1 MLVAVATEVAAVPRA
16 AARGVDRR
24 GMSVVS
30 AGHMFTD
37 VSQGA
42 VPALLPFLKSDMHL
56 SYAAVSALV
65 LAATVSSS
73 VIQPIFGR
81 YSDRRSLPE
90 LLPLGVLCGGLG
102 IAAVGIAPSYALV
115 FLAIV
120 VSGIGV
126 AAFHPEGSRY
136 ANYLSGSRR
145 ASGMSLFSVG
155 GNLGFALGPVMVT
168 PLLLAFGLHGTL
180 FMAVPAMLMAL
191 VLAHELPRLLTFRQA
206 AARRLEKANLHD
218 RWDAFVRLAGVVA
231 MRSFVYFGLVTFV
244 PLYYV
249 AQLHTSKA

>member
-81 YSDRRSLPE
+81 YSDRRSLPQ
-90 LLPLGVLCGGLG
+90 LMPLGVLCGGLG

-115 FLAIV
+115 LLAIV
-120 VSGIGV
+120 VSGMGV
-126 AAFHPEGSRY
+126 AAFHPEGSRF
-136 ANYLSGSRR
+136 ANYLSGSKR

-155 GNLGFALGPVMVT
+155 GNVGFALGPLMVT
-168 PLLLAFGLHGTL
+168 PLLLAFGMHGTL
-180 FMAVPAMLMAL
+180 FMAIPATAMAL
-191 VLAHELPRLLTFRQA
+191 ALFYELPRLATFRHLA
-206 AARRLEKANLHD
+206 TERGSGTD
-218 RWDAFVRLAGVVA
+218 RWEPFVRLAAVVA
-231 MRSFVYFGLVTFV
+231 MR
-244 PLYYV
+244 
-249 AQLHTSKA
+249 